1 MVTHAL
7 SSIQKINMTR
17 QQFCKVTLERA
28 FLISGYGISAMA
40 FAFFMV
46 TFRDQ
51 KKIKIGDRGTL
62 LFLETPSLSSRGMR
76 IFFSF
81 KNFRFTYQ
89 SNDKMHRCNKNI
101 ARQSILILKTIYE
114 HFYGRGFHA
123 RPFLILDEQWKLMH
137 FWRKPLKK
145 SVP

>member
-7 SSIQKINMTR
+7 SSIQKMNMTR

-51 KKIKIGDRGTL
+51 KKKIGDRGRL
-62 LFLETPSLSSRGMR
+62 LFLESSSLSSRGMR
-76 IFFSF
+76 IFYNYP
-81 KNFRFTYQ
+81 NFCDNT
-89 SNDKMHRCNKNI
+89 
-101 ARQSILILKTIYE
+101 
-114 HFYGRGFHA
+114 
-123 RPFLILDEQWKLMH
+123 
-137 FWRKPLKK
+137 
-145 SVP
+145 